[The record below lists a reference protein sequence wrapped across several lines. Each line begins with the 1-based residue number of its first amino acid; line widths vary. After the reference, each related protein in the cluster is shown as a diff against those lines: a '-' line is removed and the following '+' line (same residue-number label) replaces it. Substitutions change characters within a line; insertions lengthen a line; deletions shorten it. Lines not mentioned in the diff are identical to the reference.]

1 MNAFRG
7 RFLGKCSPVHF
18 FWGSFDL
25 AVTRFSGRT
34 APPLTSHSPNLGDWV
49 MQEAYSHEVSSC
61 GFWPG
66 NGGLGEAA
74 FYAYAY
80 PEPAGFGEAPVPPP
94 GAYNKDRRA
103 IHPALRGGADG
114 GRARRRADAIPAE
127 HLRGLRRQRQVGPAR
142 AGAAGAGEVRVIK
155 RRRLL

>member
-1 MNAFRG
+1 VQPRAF
-7 RFLGKCSPVHF
+7 FLGQLRPC
-18 FWGSFDL
+18 
-25 AVTRFSGRT
+25 VTRFSGRT

-80 PEPAGFGEAPVPPP
+80 PEPAGFGDATVPPP
-94 GAYNKDRRA
+94 GAYNKDLGQFILPYEAVRTADVPDEMLMQFLQSSYEACADNAKWDRS
-103 IHPALRGGADG
+103 AL
-114 GRARRRADAIPAE
+114 E
-127 HLRGLRRQRQVGPAR
+127 RQAPV
-142 AGAAGAGEVRVIK
+142 K
-155 RRRLL
+155 